1 MRRFGLLVLA
11 LVLMLNWQ
19 RLGTRQVRQGDP
31 GLAKGIVTNIVKKK
45 RTTNYY
51 MNGVLA
57 VDFSGKDRG
66 LHVGDRIC
74 MTGKYKDLDD
84 LKIRILTMEDILG
97 LRVLIPILSYQVHIC
112 MEGQECII

>member
-45 RTTNYY
+45 RTTNWY
-51 MNGVLA
+51 
-57 VDFSGKDRG
+57 
-66 LHVGDRIC
+66 I
-74 MTGKYKDLDD
+74 
-84 LKIRILTMEDILG
+84 
-97 LRVLIPILSYQVHIC
+97 
-112 MEGQECII
+112 

>member
-19 RLGTRQVRQGDP
+19 RLGTRQVRQVDP
-31 GLAKGIVTNIVKKK
+31 GQAKGIVTNIIKKK
-45 RTTNYY
+45 RTTYYY
-51 MNGVLA
+51 MGGVLA

-66 LHVGDRIC
+66 LHVGDRVC

-84 LKIRILTMEDILG
+84 LKIKDFDYGRH
-97 LRVLIPILSYQVHIC
+97 LRSKGIDTYIELSSTHLYGRSGI
-112 MEGQECII
+112 